1 VSTEAHKALVRR
13 FVEEVQSQGRLEV
26 LDALVAPTVVNH
38 TAPPGVPPDR
48 EGIRQLSAL
57 FRAAFPDGRMTV
69 EDMIA
74 EGDRV
79 ATRKTFRGTHQGA
92 FMGLPP
98 TGKPVEIG
106 LIDIVRVAA
115 DRIVEHWN
123 AVDNLGLLQQLG
135 VGVLP
140 PAGPATG
147 QP

>member
-1 VSTEAHKALVRR
+1 MSTESNKALVRR

-26 LDALVAPTVVNH
+26 LDELVAPTFVNH

-48 EGIRQLSAL
+48 EGIKQLTAL
-57 FRAAFPDGRMTV
+57 FRTAFPDGRMIV

-79 ATRKTFRGTHQGA
+79 TTRKTFRGTHQGA

-106 LIDIVRVAA
+106 LIDIVRVV
-115 DRIVEHWN
+115 DGHVVEHWN

-135 VGVLP
+135 MLP
-140 PAGPATG
+140 SPGQATG
-147 QP
+147 KP

>member
-1 VSTEAHKALVRR
+1 
-13 FVEEVQSQGRLEV
+13 VEEVQSQGCLEV
-26 LDALVAPTVVNH
+26 LDELVAPTVVNH

-115 DRIVEHWN
+115 DRIVEH
-123 AVDNLGLLQQLG
+123 
-135 VGVLP
+135 
-140 PAGPATG
+140 
-147 QP
+147 